1 LLNTDPII
9 SAPANPVDMPL
20 PPRGEI
26 QFDGVTFHYPAR
38 PTISALEDFSLAIA
52 PGETVAIVGPS
63 GAGKSTVFQL
73 LLRYYDPEHGGLKL
87 DGVSLPDA
95 RPEDVRAR
103 IGLVA
108 QDPVIFAG
116 DVQDNI
122 RYGKPDASDEEVRA
136 AADAAQV
143 TEFAEKL
150 PEGFQT
156 QLGEK
161 GIRLSGGQRQ
171 RLAIARAV
179 LRNPAVLLLDEA
191 TSALDAESERLVQG
205 ALDTLMEG
213 RTTLVIAHRLATIQK
228 AGRIV
233 VMEEGRIVASGRH
246 DELLAQGGLY
256 AHLAELQFGLANN
269 GKTVDAAQ

>member
-1 LLNTDPII
+1 MGVSL
-9 SAPANPVDMPL
+9 PL
-20 PPRGEI
+20 PRPKGDVI
-26 QFDGVTFHYPAR
+26 VDGVSVVIPGVQEPILKDVSFKLA
-38 PTISALEDFSLAIA
+38 AGESLGLI
-52 PGETVAIVGPS
+52 GPS
-63 GAGKSTVFQL
+63 GAGKSTVFQM
-73 LLRYYDPEHGGLKL
+73 LLRYYDPESGQLKL
-87 DGVSLPDA
+87 DGVALPDA
-95 RPEDVRAR
+95 RPGDVRAR
-103 IGLVA
+103 MGLVA

-116 DVQDNI
+116 DVWANI

-143 TEFAEKL
+143 TEFADRL
-150 PEGFQT
+150 PDGFNT
-156 QLGEK
+156 HLGEK
-161 GIRLSGGQRQ
+161 GVRLSGGQRQ

-246 DELLAQGGLY
+246 DELLAEGGLY
-256 AHLAELQFGLANN
+256 AHLAELQFGISQAS
-269 GKTVDAAQ
+269 AAQ